1 MYPLFST
8 CLVIIAGVR
17 SYIWTVPEGPIFQA
31 GTDVWYY
38 CKVTAPGSFT
48 YTFKVYCLSGGHE
61 QLALQLPLS
70 TDTERSAYINS
81 TPINNNCLDIKE
93 CIAWDESGT
102 VGKDRLYSQVTGEFG

>member
-8 CLVIIAGVR
+8 SLVIIAGVR

-31 GTDVWYY
+31 GTDVSYY

-48 YTFKVYCLSGGHE
+48 YTLLLYCLSGGHE
-61 QLALQLPLS
+61 QLVVQFPLS
-70 TDTERSAYINS
+70 TDTRRSVYMNS
-81 TPINNNCLDIKE
+81 TPKHCSDIKE